1 MKSSQYPAQDL
12 KRRVLSWAVKLKVNP
27 RAVRVQ
33 DMRRKWGSCSSTGT
47 ITLASDLLD
56 QEQRFQDYVIVH
68 ELLHLRLATHGR
80 MFKALMSAYVPGWRA
95 MEGTGQH
102 RFAESTD
109 RQEAR
114 CDAGG
119 IDEHT
124 VRHRTRKKGNSAT
137 QHGTV
142 AVHVESSVSA

>member
-1 MKSSQYPAQDL
+1 
-12 KRRVLSWAVKLKVNP
+12 
-27 RAVRVQ
+27 
-33 DMRRKWGSCSSTGT
+33 
-47 ITLASDLLD
+47 
-56 QEQRFQDYVIVH
+56 
-68 ELLHLRLATHGR
+68 
-80 MFKALMSAYVPGWRA
+80 MFKALMSAYVPGWHA

-109 RQEAR
+109 RQEAG

-142 AVHVESSVSA
+142 AVHVENSVSA